1 MIVSDDIKSKKQD
14 LLQKPVLPQEL
25 YFFVFQTDAGW
36 MSVLGSSN
44 GLLHITLPLKTERE
58 VYERFGDRL
67 DKAVHSPDR
76 FEDLVERFK
85 AYIKG
90 HHVDFP
96 DKLDLSGATSFQ
108 RAVWQAAKRI
118 PYGQTRSYG
127 WIAGQIGKPEAA
139 RAVGQA
145 LGKNPLPIII
155 PCHRVLAGDGR
166 LGGFTGGLDMK
177 RYLLSLEN
185 PEPALFEKQEPSP

>member
-14 LLQKPVLPQEL
+14 LLKKPAVSQEL

-36 MSVLGSSN
+36 MCVLGSVT
-44 GLLHITLPLKTERE
+44 GLLNIALPLKTERE
-58 VYERFGDRL
+58 VYERLGDRL
-67 DKAVHSPDR
+67 DKATYSPER
-76 FEDLVERFK
+76 FEDLVERFH
-85 AYIKG
+85 AYCKG

-96 DKLDLSGATSFQ
+96 DDLDLSGATSFQ
-108 RAVWQAAKRI
+108 RAVWQAARRI

-127 WIAGQIGKPEAA
+127 WLAGQIGKPEAA

-145 LGKNPLPIII
+145 LGKNPLPIIV
-155 PCHRVLAGDGR
+155 PCHRVLAGDGG
-166 LGGFTGGLDMK
+166 LGGFTGGLEMK

-185 PEPALFEKQEPSP
+185 TEPALFEK